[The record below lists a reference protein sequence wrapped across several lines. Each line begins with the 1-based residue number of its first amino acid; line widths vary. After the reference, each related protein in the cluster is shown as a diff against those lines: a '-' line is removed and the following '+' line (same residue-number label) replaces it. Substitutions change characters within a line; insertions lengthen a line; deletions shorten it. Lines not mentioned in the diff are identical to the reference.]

1 MAQGEI
7 GTYLRFALQQ
17 IAAESY
23 LDGID
28 LSNPQQVIGQ
38 LQLGNNNIT
47 GDDPTASV
55 LPGKIRMTR
64 PVSYTHLRAHET
76 VLDLVCRLLLE
87 KKHNNTSK
95 KILCL

>member
-38 LQLGNNNIT
+38 LQLGNNSIT
-47 GDDPTASV
+47 VDDPTAPV
-55 LPGKIRMTR
+55 LPGKTRMTT
-64 PVSYTHLRAHET
+64 VQALQDGGECGWHLHDAT
-76 VLDLVCRLLLE
+76 
-87 KKHNNTSK
+87 
-95 KILCL
+95 